1 MPQHVKLSNGYPL
14 DIPDGMTG
22 AQIKDRVDHMESLIN
37 PQWKGFGN
45 LSDAAETTRN
55 LMSYVTNPA
64 GRIAAAGLNLNP
76 VVGGIDLGVGGVN
89 AIKAI
94 AVKHYSS
101 LANTPDIPT
110 VSELAA
116 DTAGVTPSDP
126 NASTA
131 QRYAESALTGI
142 LNPKQALSTSARM
155 IGSTFG
161 GDTLSALLSYYAGP
175 EYEKAGRWLGSVAGA
190 SPDQILTAPARWF
203 AGKQAPASGAAG
215 QQLQTQPTFGA
226 VASPGGRLFEKAL
239 GAMPLVG
246 LPINA
251 ARQRMEDAIQ
261 NTRNAAATDI
271 NQGSLPTQVD
281 PNSIGGNLITLA
293 RTRSAS
299 IKQDA
304 SQRYQDLYNVVPKD
318 TLVDGSP
325 VLQAI
330 IRQSQDPG
338 ISGAQ
343 KEALLAR
350 AAYMQTMFIGQPG
363 YNGPPP
369 AGRISNPNLMTMG
382 QLAAFKTELGDDV
395 QGMTGI
401 DQRVHGQVYN
411 AIDDVMQHNFNQLGY
426 GTQYQQARDNYAR
439 VMGPGSVTEALD
451 AVGGAPV
458 RGKPGMYAHS
468 MTEQQAHDFLQRSTQ
483 SPSALEPFVDP
494 NNPYWRAT
502 AAQFVS
508 RLGNAPQGDF
518 RGDTF
523 AKQMEQISPEVLSQL
538 AQAPNGG
545 MLQPT
550 VDNLRAA
557 QQLGQESTVAPRR
570 HGLTSSIGSFAA
582 TEAAIHWLGNHFANM
597 GLPADTALPVA
608 MAVAYGMQSKPVVDA
623 MSGTGGSTPLT
634 DALYTGF
641 PTAAASLA
649 LNNPDDPRNQ
659 PPPPPPSPVPGPP
672 TQQ

>member
-1 MPQHVKLSNGYPL
+1 MPQHVKLSNGYQL
-14 DIPDGMTG
+14 DIPDGLTG
-22 AQIKDRVDHMESLIN
+22 AQIKDRVDTMEGLIN
-37 PQWKGFGN
+37 PQWKGFGS
-45 LSDAAETTRN
+45 LADTTETTRN

-76 VVGGIDLGVGGVN
+76 VVGGIDLGISGVD
-89 AIKAI
+89 ALKAI
-94 AVKHYSS
+94 AAKHYPAVNQVS
-101 LANTPDIPT
+101 DIPT
-110 VSELAA
+110 ISDVAA
-116 DTAGVTPSDP
+116 DTTGVTPSDP

-142 LNPKQALSTSARM
+142 LNPKQALSTGARM

-203 AGKQAPASGAAG
+203 AGKQAPASGAAA

-226 VASPGGRLFEKAL
+226 VASPGGRLVEKAL

-246 LPINA
+246 LPVNA

-261 NTRNAAATDI
+261 NARNAAATDI
-271 NQGSLPTQVD
+271 NQGSLPAQVD

-293 RTRSAS
+293 RTRSAA

-304 SQRYQDLYNVVPKD
+304 SQRYQDLYNAVPKD
-318 TLVDGSP
+318 TLVDASP
-325 VLQAI
+325 VMQAI
-330 IRQSQDPG
+330 IQQANSPD

-343 KEALLAR
+343 KAELLAR
-350 AAYMQTMFIGQPG
+350 LDYMKTMLPGQPG
-363 YNGPPP
+363 YNGP
-369 AGRISNPNLMTMG
+369 AGPVRNPNLMTIG
-382 QLAAFKTELGDDV
+382 QLAAFKTELGQDI
-395 QGMTGI
+395 QGMAST
-401 DQRVHGQVYN
+401 DQRISGPVYT
-411 AIDDVMQHNFNQLGY
+411 AIDNVMQSNFDTLGY
-426 GTQYQQARDNYAR
+426 GPQYQQARDNYAR
-439 VMGPGSVTEALD
+439 VVGPGTVTEALD
-451 AVGGAPV
+451 AVGGKPV
-458 RGKPGMYAHS
+458 PGKPGVYADS
-468 MTEQQAHDFLQRSTQ
+468 MTEQQAHDFLTRNTQ

-523 AKQMEQISPEVLSQL
+523 AKNMEQISPEVLSQL

-557 QQLGQESTVAPRR
+557 QQLGQESTVPPRR

-582 TEAAIHWLGNHFANM
+582 TEAAIHWLGDHFANM

-608 MAVAYGMQSKPVVDA
+608 MAVAYGMQSKPVTDA

-641 PTAAASLA
+641 PAAATSLA
-649 LNNPDDPRNQ
+649 LNNPNDPRNQ
-659 PPPPPPSPVPGPP
+659 PPPPPPSPVPTPP
-672 TQQ
+672 QQ